1 MWPWKKFSEPTLI
14 HFKHS
19 TPPPKKKKKNTAH
32 DAPVKPP
39 TKYGRA
45 PARGLLFP
53 PAIKTG
59 L

>member
-14 HFKHS
+14 HLKHS
-19 TPPPKKKKKNTAH
+19 PPPPPKKNTAH

-39 TKYGRA
+39 TKYGQT

-53 PAIKTG
+53 PAIKRG